1 MANQNGETNLAV
13 LTAGWI
19 KQNPTFVQVLGMC
32 PVLAVST
39 SAENAL
45 GMGLATLGVLA
56 ISNLFISFVRNIIPN
71 EIRIPVY
78 ISIIAAFVTMV
89 NLLMHGYTYS
99 LWVSLGIYIPLIVV
113 NCVPLGRAEAF
124 ASKHGPW
131 KSFLDGL
138 GMGIGFLGAI
148 MLIGITRELFD
159 AGTIFGYHIWS
170 SAYNVFVVA
179 LPPGAFL
186 VIGLYMGLFRYIGKM
201 RSQKKVQGDESK

>member
-1 MANQNGETNLAV
+1 MANQNGETSLSV
-13 LTAGWI
+13 LTSGWI
-19 KQNPTFVQVLGMC
+19 KQNPTFVQVLGLC

-39 SAENAL
+39 NAENAL

-89 NLLMHGYTYS
+89 NLLMHGYTYN

-113 NCVPLGRAEAF
+113 NCIPLGRAEVF

-148 MLIGITRELFD
+148 MLLGITRELFD
-159 AGTIFGYHIWS
+159 AGTIFGYRIWP

-201 RSQKKVQGDESK
+201 RSQKKVEGDESK

>member
-1 MANQNGETNLAV
+1 MAENKISNWSV

-56 ISNLFISFVRNIIPN
+56 ISNLFISFVRNIIPH

-99 LWVSLGIYIPLIVV
+99 LWLSLGIYIPLIVV
-113 NCVPLGRAEAF
+113 NCIPLGRAEAF
-124 ASKHGPW
+124 ASKNGPW
-131 KSFLDGL
+131 KSFLDGV

-148 MLIGITRELFD
+148 MLLGITRELFD
-159 AGTIFGYHIWS
+159 AGTIFGYRIWP
-170 SAYNVFVVA
+170 SAYNVFVIA

-201 RSQKKVQGDESK
+201 RSQKKPQGSESK

>member
-159 AGTIFGYHIWS
+159 AGTIFGYRIWP

>member
-1 MANQNGETNLAV
+1 MANQNGETSLSV

-39 SAENAL
+39 SADNAL
-45 GMGLATLGVLA
+45 GMGLATLGVLTL
-56 ISNLFISFVRNIIPN
+56 SNLFISFVRNIIPN

-78 ISIIAAFVTMV
+78 ISIIAAFVTVV

-113 NCVPLGRAEAF
+113 NCVPLGRAEVF

-131 KSFLDGL
+131 KSFLDGV
-138 GMGIGFLGAI
+138 GMGMFSNARLQLFTFKISWYVFFLWRFSKDRHGS
-148 MLIGITRELFD
+148 
-159 AGTIFGYHIWS
+159 W
-170 SAYNVFVVA
+170 NVDS
-179 LPPGAFL
+179 
-186 VIGLYMGLFRYIGKM
+186 RYIRYGRCRHIRM
-201 RSQKKVQGDESK
+201 GT

>member
-1 MANQNGETNLAV
+1 MAENKLSDWAV

-113 NCVPLGRAEAF
+113 NCIPLGRAEAF

-131 KSFLDGL
+131 QSFLDGL

-159 AGTIFGYHIWS
+159 AGTIFGYRIWP

-186 VIGLYMGLFRYIGKM
+186 VIGLYMGLFRYIGRM
-201 RSQKKVQGDESK
+201 RSEKKPQGSENK

>member
-113 NCVPLGRAEAF
+113 NCIPLGRAEAF

-138 GMGIGFLGAI
+138 GMGMGFLGAI
-148 MLIGITRELFD
+148 MLLGITRELFD
-159 AGTIFGYHIWS
+159 AGTIFGYRIWP

>member
-1 MANQNGETNLAV
+1 MANQNGETNLSI
-13 LTAGWI
+13 LMAGWI
-19 KQNPTFVQVLGMC
+19 KQNPTFVQVLGLC

-39 SAENAL
+39 SADNAL

-56 ISNLFISFVRNIIPN
+56 LSNLFISFVRNIIPN

-78 ISIIAAFVTMV
+78 ISIIAAFVTVV

-113 NCVPLGRAEAF
+113 NCIPLGRAEAF

-131 KSFLDGL
+131 KSFLDGV

-159 AGTIFGYHIWS
+159 AGTIFGYHIWP
-170 SAYNVFVVA
+170 SAYNIFVVA